1 MKVENKIILL
11 SAVAGFFAG
20 AVDTAIYTFFFYKGS
35 FLEHAFFNVS
45 PFEIYV
51 RSFIFITFIAYG
63 VLISRIFA
71 GRRRAEEKLKRYTK
85 ELEEANR
92 FKDLFTDIINHD
104 LLNPASTAANAVEIM
119 KSWELDEEQDEIR
132 SILERKCRR
141 VIGLI
146 QDSGTYAKI
155 TDANQMDRDDM
166 DLNEVFRKAV
176 DAFKLKLK
184 EKKMKL
190 DYLIEGERRANVNPT
205 IWNVFS
211 NLLSNAI
218 KYSPDGGRIEVGA
231 EEGNDSHTFYVK
243 DWGYGI
249 DDDLKERL
257 FWRFERGHKRGIRGV
272 GLGLAIVKRIVELHG
287 GKVWV
292 EDNPEGGSIF
302 YVKIQKDNT

>member
-11 SAVAGFFAG
+11 SVVAGFFAG
-20 AVDTAIYTFFFYKGS
+20 AVDTAIYTFFFHEGP
-35 FLEHAFFNVS
+35 FIEHGLFEVS
-45 PFEIYV
+45 LFQFYV
-51 RSFIFITFIAYG
+51 RSFILVTFIAYG
-63 VLISRIFA
+63 IIISRIFA
-71 GRRRAEEKLKRYTK
+71 GRRRAEEKLQRYAK
-85 ELEEANR
+85 ELEEAHR

-104 LLNPASTAANAVEIM
+104 LLNPASTAVNAVEIM
-119 KSWELDEEQDEIR
+119 KHWELDEEQDEIR
-132 SILERKCRR
+132 RVLERKCRR

-155 TDANQMDRDDM
+155 ADANQMDREEL

-176 DAFKLKLK
+176 EAFKPKLK
-184 EKKMKL
+184 ERNMKL
-190 DYLIEGERRANVNPT
+190 DYLIEGEHRAFVNPT

-231 EEGNDSHTFYVK
+231 EEENDSCTFYIK
-243 DWGYGI
+243 DWGCGI
-249 DDDLKERL
+249 DNDLKERL
-257 FWRFERGHKRGIRGV
+257 FWRFERGRKRGIRGV
-272 GLGLAIVKRIVELHG
+272 GLGLAIVKRIVELHK

-302 YVKIQKDNT
+302 YVKLPKDN